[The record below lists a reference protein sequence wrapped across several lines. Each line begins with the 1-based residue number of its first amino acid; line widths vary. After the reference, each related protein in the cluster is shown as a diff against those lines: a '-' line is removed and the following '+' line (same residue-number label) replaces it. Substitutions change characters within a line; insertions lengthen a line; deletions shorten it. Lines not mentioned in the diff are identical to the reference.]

1 MVCVY
6 VCVCSG
12 QMLVTMTDDG
22 GLFGYAQAG
31 TRRFRMEGSKD
42 ATKITE
48 IDTDA
53 YGRTLHS
60 VRKHGVSRREG
71 EGRG

>member
-1 MVCVY
+1 M
-6 VCVCSG
+6 
-12 QMLVTMTDDG
+12 QMMMLDDG

-53 YGRTLHS
+53 YGRNLHP
-60 VRKHGVSRREG
+60 VRNMGMSHRGVSVG
-71 EGRG
+71 ECGGWNTPRFQA